1 MIVYQYFEQVLEDII
16 HGVGKCERIIQGIRY
31 LEFIDFERRIDF
43 REDIAHRNHDDD
55 KVWQVVIR
63 RMEILSLI
71 FYVGVLFVTIYL
83 FFYHDWYCA
92 IGINPCGR
100 QNRKCPWLEK
110 LAEDPACQH
119 NSYN

>member
-1 MIVYQYFEQVLEDII
+1 MEWGSVNESFRAY
-16 HGVGKCERIIQGIRY
+16 GIWNSSI
-31 LEFIDFERRIDF
+31 LKEGTDF

-110 LAEDPACQH
+110 LAEDPTCQH